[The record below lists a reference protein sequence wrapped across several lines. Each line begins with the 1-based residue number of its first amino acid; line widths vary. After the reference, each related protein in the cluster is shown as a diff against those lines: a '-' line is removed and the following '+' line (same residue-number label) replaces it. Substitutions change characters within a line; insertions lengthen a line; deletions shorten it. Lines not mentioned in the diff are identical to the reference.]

1 MDKLYY
7 SKFNFFVKINQT
19 ISNFYIYHKYMTY
32 HIYYSI
38 FLKKLYLYFYLLYP
52 SCCNIIIIDKNYTFL
67 NVFIKQDFIEIYSKT
82 QSIAPDYNNII

>member
-7 SKFNFFVKINQT
+7 SKFNIFLKINQA

-38 FLKKLYLYFYLLYP
+38 FLMKLHLYFYLLFTQ
-52 SCCNIIIIDKNYTFL
+52 NIVIVELLSAYFAFVEDDHSSTLAAAISL
-67 NVFIKQDFIEIYSKT
+67 L
-82 QSIAPDYNNII
+82 